1 MEIGLF
7 VAGVLLGWFVSRHFY
22 RRSSEDLGRAK
33 EEIVGKQLLTLRA
46 LEERG
51 DIVLARDA
59 SGVITG
65 LRFNKPVGAE
75 AVLGSDGATASV
87 NRPGWTAPM
96 QDETPPAKIP

>member
-33 EEIVGKQLLTLRA
+33 EET
-46 LEERG
+46 
-51 DIVLARDA
+51 
-59 SGVITG
+59 

-75 AVLGSDGATASV
+75 AVLGSDGAMASV
-87 NRPGWTAPM
+87 NRPGWTAPT